1 MQSSGRRESSQMRK
15 NQPVDTRL
23 SQRVNYR
30 KIVLSRRWIEK
41 RRRDQFYK
49 LAKAKGY
56 RSRASFKLLQVN
68 RSYRFI
74 KHGRNV
80 VDLGAAPGGWLQVAR
95 EAVGETGFVLG
106 VDKQEIKP
114 LMWRNVVT
122 IVADI
127 EDPSVSDLVKQK
139 MPGPVDV
146 VLSDASPDLTGTWEL
161 DQARQAHLA
170 NQSLE
175 VARRVLRKGGSFFVK
190 AFHGVDLADFK
201 SRLGQSFQTVR
212 IVKPPASRSDS
223 SEIYFLGL
231 NYTGERRPRSLPEEQ
246 LQFSISEEA
255 PATRS

>member
-1 MQSSGRRESSQMRK
+1 MSS
-15 NQPVDTRL
+15 
-23 SQRVNYR
+23 
-30 KIVLSRRWIEK
+30 RWIQK

-49 LAKAKGY
+49 LAKDRGY

-74 KHGRNV
+74 KQGRNV
-80 VDLGAAPGGWLQVAR
+80 VDLGAAPGGWLQIAR

-114 LMWRNVVT
+114 LSFQNVVT
-122 IVADI
+122 VVGDI
-127 EDPSVSDLVKQK
+127 EDPALPDLVTKK

-146 VLSDASPDLTGTWEL
+146 VLSDVSPNLTGSWEI
-161 DQARQAHLA
+161 DHARQVYLA

-175 VARRVLRKGGSFFVK
+175 IARRILRKGGAFFVK
-190 AFHGVDLADFK
+190 AFHGPDLQDFK
-201 SRLGQSFQTVR
+201 SNIEHSFQTIR

-231 NYTGERRPRSLPEEQ
+231 NYIGQRQPRSAEEWRVRA
-246 LQFSISEEA
+246 ISEDDSASE
-255 PATRS
+255 S

>member
-1 MQSSGRRESSQMRK
+1 MSS
-15 NQPVDTRL
+15 
-23 SQRVNYR
+23 
-30 KIVLSRRWIEK
+30 RWIEK

-56 RSRASFKLLQVN
+56 RSRSSFKLLQAN

-95 EAVGETGFVLG
+95 EAVGEPGFVLG
-106 VDKQEIKP
+106 VDKQEIKS
-114 LMWRNVVT
+114 LSWRNVVT

-127 EDPSVSDLVKQK
+127 EDPSVPDRIREE

-146 VLSDASPDLTGTWEL
+146 VLSDASPDLTGIWDL
-161 DQARQAHLA
+161 DQARQVHLA
-170 NQSLE
+170 DQSLE
-175 VARRVLRKGGSFFVK
+175 IAKRLLRKGGNFFVK
-190 AFHGVDLADFK
+190 AFHGADLPGFK
-201 SRLGQSFQTVR
+201 TRLGEWFQTVR

-231 NYTGERRPRSLPEEQ
+231 NYTGERRPRSPPGEPPDRPV
-246 LQFSISEEA
+246 SEHA
-255 PATRS
+255 ATMRS